1 MIDHNHNNL
10 GIIIFSRISSSRLP
24 RKALKKINGREL
36 ILRAYDS
43 CKHLKKKIP
52 IIIAT
57 SDNDEDEVIARLAS
71 QNNIKIFRGSL
82 NNVLKRAYEVCIE
95 FKLTHF
101 VRFCGDRPLY
111 PKSLIDLIISSFKDG
126 SIDLLSSNL
135 SENKLPPGL
144 TSELISKRSIKYIL
158 NNTDNPYHLE
168 HITSFIYQNK
178 NKFNI
183 ASLENIPN
191 IDWGNKKFVVDTYE
205 DLIKINCISEKVDSN
220 FLSYNLTK
228 SLQSLYLNHKYCSKL
243 ID

>member
-1 MIDHNHNNL
+1 MIDHTHTNL
-10 GIIIFSRISSSRLP
+10 GIIIFSRISSKRLP
-24 RKALKKINGREL
+24 EKALKKINRREL

-57 SDNDEDEVIARLAS
+57 SDDDNDDVIARLAKE
-71 QNNIKIFRGSL
+71 NNINIFRGSL
-82 NNVLKRAYEVCIE
+82 NNVLERAYETCKE

-101 VRFCGDRPLY
+101 IRFCGDRPLY
-111 PKSLIDLIISSFKDG
+111 PKSLIDLLISSFNDD

-158 NNTDNPYHLE
+158 NNTNNPYHLE
-168 HITSFIYQNK
+168 HITSFIYQHK
-178 NKFNI
+178 NKFNL
-183 ASLENIPN
+183 ASLENIPI
-191 IDWGNKKFVVDTYE
+191 IDWGNNKFVVDTYE
-205 DLIKINCISEKVDSN
+205 DLIKINCIAERVDSN

-228 SLQSLYLNHKYCSKL
+228 SLQSLHLNHNYCSKI